1 MIDKIIDII
10 EQVII
15 GAICVGVLL
24 LAMAVTGCHKPLLAQ
39 IEQDVATS
47 TVEPLKSFR
56 ADTKHANDFLAA
68 NRKDG
73 DYEN

>member
-56 ADTKHANDFLAA
+56 ADTAHANDFLAK
-68 NRKDG
+68 NRKG
-73 DYEN
+73 D